1 MYMSHPKQNQL
12 EYIRYRLMNYLNEYD
27 QKFVVTILWRIRK
40 DMPLSERQN
49 NYLELI
55 IDRVRLAQSL
65 NES

>member
-1 MYMSHPKQNQL
+1 MSHPKQNQL